1 MHAVLKLYLDFMV
14 FFLYLNLHYIV
25 KEHFQLQSTS
35 TWSRILF
42 LVYYIHTHIYACQ
55 KMTLI

>member
-35 TWSRILF
+35 T
-42 LVYYIHTHIYACQ
+42 
-55 KMTLI
+55 